1 MNNVKNQETELDR
14 ILKEA
19 SSFDD
24 INETPAEQK
33 PAKTRAE
40 IQRAAEKSEAKAA
53 VKKPAVKKAEKPQRG
68 IPLEKRIMEGMKA
81 NAAKKAEEKQAL
93 EEQQAIAAQQAALK
107 AEAAGA
113 EQPVEETAETPAP
126 VPEVPVVSRQEAP
139 VPVQEQKAEKK
150 PAAKKEIKLPKVEKK
165 EVKLPKVEKKEVKL
179 PKVEKKEKK
188 EKAPKQPKPVRELP
202 KALTALLVLVSMVC
216 MLWVG
221 VAVHPDTGT
230 ATAAASEKKLNLAE
244 KLDVYMN
251 NASADALSNLTYIK
265 KLYTIPESD
274 LVAPKPQAT
283 FGSTN
288 DPAEVQAVID
298 QAAELLDGQTLAWNP
313 GLNFW
318 EGEPIQY
325 YYDETILAITWKEI
339 INNNMVTFGE
349 VKVAHGSQLRR
360 ALAGNQYG
368 SSVEEYPT
376 NMAKNVNA
384 VLAMNGDFYNFRD
397 LGITVYQ
404 REMYR
409 HAPGKVDTAY
419 FTAAGDMIFS
429 KRGELTDAEEAKQ
442 FIADNDVI
450 FSTAF
455 GPIMVEN
462 GEKVT
467 NTSYPIGEIDKKYSR
482 AAIGQRDELHYILMT
497 VNYEGPCQ
505 YTCNLA
511 SATDYIYDKGVKN
524 AYALDGGQTSS
535 MVFNGELVNRVD
547 WGNERT
553 MSDII
558 YFASA
563 VPEGGAAQ

>member
-1 MNNVKNQETELDR
+1 MNNVNHQETELDR

-24 INETPAEQK
+24 AVAETPAAQAPVK
-33 PAKTRAE
+33 PRQATRKTG
-40 IQRAAEKSEAKAA
+40 EKTHATKLVS
-53 VKKPAVKKAEKPQRG
+53 KKPAAKPAPEKPERG
-68 IPLEKRIMEGMKA
+68 VPLEQKILAGIKA
-81 NAAKKAEEKQAL
+81 NAAKKAEEKQAM
-93 EEQQAIAAQQAALK
+93 EEQQAIAAQKAALAA
-107 AEAAGA
+107 AEEAPAADKTEAPAPAA
-113 EQPVEETAETPAP
+113 EEAPAAITEQQTEMTAPAQETPAL
-126 VPEVPVVSRQEAP
+126 EAAKTVEAAP
-139 VPVQEQKAEKK
+139 APKKELKLPKLPKAEKR
-150 PAAKKEIKLPKVEKK
+150 
-165 EVKLPKVEKKEVKL
+165 
-179 PKVEKKEKK
+179 EKKEKK
-188 EKAPKQPKPVRELP
+188 AKAPKAPKEPKPVRDLP
-202 KALTALLVLVSMVC
+202 KTLTALLVLVSMVC

-221 VAVHPDTGT
+221 LAVHPDTGT
-230 ATAAASEKKLNLAE
+230 ATATVGQKNLNMAE
-244 KLDVYMN
+244 KLNVYMN

-265 KLYTIPESD
+265 KLYTIPETD
-274 LVAPKPQAT
+274 LVAPKPQAQ

-288 DPAEVQAVID
+288 DPAEVQAVVE

-313 GLNFW
+313 DIQFW
-318 EGEPIQY
+318 DGEPIQY

-360 ALAGNQYG
+360 ALAGNTYG

-376 NMAKNVNA
+376 NMASNVNA

-409 HAPGKVDTAY
+409 HAPNKVDTAY
-419 FTAAGDMIFS
+419 FTAEGDMIFS
-429 KRGELTDAEEAKQ
+429 KRGELTDADEAKQ
-442 FIADNDVI
+442 FIADNNVV

-455 GPIMVEN
+455 GPVMVEN
-462 GEKVT
+462 GEIVT
-467 NTSYPIGEIDKKYSR
+467 NTQYPIGEIDKKYSR

-505 YTCNLA
+505 YTCTLA
-511 SATDYIYDKGVKN
+511 QATEYIHAKGVEK

-563 VPEGGAAQ
+563 VPEGGATE

>member
-1 MNNVKNQETELDR
+1 MNNVNQQETELDR

-24 INETPAEQK
+24 FMATPADEK
-33 PAKTRAE
+33 PAKPRQAVRKT
-40 IQRAAEKSEAKAA
+40 AEKPAA
-53 VKKPAVKKAEKPQRG
+53 RKIVSKKPAAKPATEKPDRG
-68 IPLEKRIMEGMKA
+68 IPLEQKILAGIKA
-81 NAAKKAEEKQAL
+81 NAAKKAEEKQAM
-93 EEQQAIAAQQAALK
+93 EEQQAIAAQKAAL
-107 AEAAGA
+107 GA
-113 EQPVEETAETPAP
+113 EVEAPAVESLAEEAPAVQKAAP
-126 VPEVPVVSRQEAP
+126 V
-139 VPVQEQKAEKK
+139 QKAEPVAPAAEQAAPAA
-150 PAAKKEIKLPKVEKK
+150 PAAKKELKLPK
-165 EVKLPKVEKKEVKL
+165 LPKA
-179 PKVEKKEKK
+179 EKKEKTPKHPKAPK
-188 EKAPKQPKPVRELP
+188 EPKQPKPVRNVP
-202 KALTALLVLVSMVC
+202 AVLTALLVIVSMVC

-230 ATAAASEKKLNLAE
+230 ATAVASEKKLNMAE
-244 KLDVYMN
+244 KLNVYMN
-251 NASADALSNLTYIK
+251 NAAADALSNLTYIK

-274 LVAPKPQAT
+274 LVAPKPQAQ
-283 FGSTN
+283 FGSTY
-288 DPAEVQAVID
+288 DPAEVQAVVD

-313 GLNFW
+313 GIEFW
-318 EGEPIQY
+318 DGEPIQY

-349 VKVAHGSQLRR
+349 VKLAHGSQLRR
-360 ALAGNQYG
+360 ALAGNTYG

-376 NMAKNVNA
+376 NMASNVNA
-384 VLAMNGDFYNFRD
+384 VLAINGDFYNFRD

-409 HAPGKVDTAY
+409 HAPSKVDTAY
-419 FTAAGDMIFS
+419 FTADGDMIFS
-429 KRGELTDAEEAKQ
+429 KRGELMDEAEARQ
-442 FIADNDVI
+442 FIEDNNVV

-455 GPIMVEN
+455 GPVMVEN

-467 NTSYPIGEIDKKYSR
+467 TTQYPIGEIEKKYSR

-505 YTCNLA
+505 YTCTLA
-511 SATDYIYDKGVKN
+511 QATDYIHSKGVEK

-563 VPEGGAAQ
+563 VPEGGATE

>member
-1 MNNVKNQETELDR
+1 MNNVNHQETELDR

-24 INETPAEQK
+24 VSVNPAEQAPVK
-33 PAKTRAE
+33 PRQTVRKTGEKHTATKLVSKKSTAKPT
-40 IQRAAEKSEAKAA
+40 
-53 VKKPAVKKAEKPQRG
+53 PEKPERG
-68 IPLEKRIMEGMKA
+68 VPLEQKILAGIKA
-81 NAAKKAEEKQAL
+81 NAAKKAEEKQAM
-93 EEQQAIAAQQAALK
+93 EEQQAIAAQKAALAAAEEAPAVQQTEAPAPAAEAPAAQQQVEVTAPAAEAPAAET
-107 AEAAGA
+107 AEAA
-113 EQPVEETAETPAP
+113 PAP
-126 VPEVPVVSRQEAP
+126 
-139 VPVQEQKAEKK
+139 
-150 PAAKKEIKLPKVEKK
+150 KKEMKLP
-165 EVKLPKVEKKEVKL
+165 KL
-179 PKVEKKEKK
+179 PKVEKKEKAP
-188 EKAPKQPKPVRELP
+188 KAPKAPKEPKPVRDLP
-202 KALTALLVLVSMVC
+202 KMLTALLVLVSMVC

-221 VAVHPDTGT
+221 LAVHPDTGT
-230 ATAAASEKKLNLAE
+230 ATATVGQKNLNMAE
-244 KLDVYMN
+244 KLNVYMN

-265 KLYTIPESD
+265 KLYTIPETD
-274 LVAPKPQAT
+274 LVAPKPQAK

-288 DPAEVQAVID
+288 DPAEVQAVVE

-313 GLNFW
+313 DIQFW
-318 EGEPIQY
+318 DGEPIQY

-360 ALAGNQYG
+360 ALAGNTYG

-376 NMAKNVNA
+376 NMASNVNA

-409 HAPGKVDTAY
+409 HAPSKVDTAY
-419 FTAAGDMIFS
+419 FTAEGDMIFS
-429 KRGELTDAEEAKQ
+429 KRGELMDAEEAKQ
-442 FIADNDVI
+442 FIADNNVV

-455 GPIMVEN
+455 GPVMVEN

-467 NTSYPIGEIDKKYSR
+467 NNQYPIGEIDKKYSR
-482 AAIGQRDELHYILMT
+482 AAIGQKGDLHYILMT

-505 YTCNLA
+505 YTCTLA
-511 SATDYIYDKGVKN
+511 QATDYIFSKGVEK

-563 VPEGGAAQ
+563 VPEGGATE